1 MLAVLDELTNI
12 THLLGGSE
20 YEKTILPLLTSFC
33 KCDEKEVAFKSLSI
47 MEPILEKNP
56 DEFLEIIRK
65 LSKTNMNVSK
75 ECGAR
80 LIVNGVKLVP
90 HLEATFL

>member
-1 MLAVLDELTNI
+1 
-12 THLLGGSE
+12 
-20 YEKTILPLLTSFC
+20 
-33 KCDEKEVAFKSLSI
+33 

-65 LSKTNMNVSK
+65 LSKTNMNVAK

-80 LIVNGVKLVP
+80 LIVMGVKLVP
-90 HLEATFL
+90 HL